1 MFLGCTDALTAQF
14 ISDRTG
20 EASIAVTSK
29 AKQLGTWRISNYTP
43 EYRETSGVGK
53 RKLMTMDE
61 VLRMDIDRALVI
73 LRGKKVLEVDKY
85 DYSKHPES
93 KKLRASKAASHIPAW
108 QSEQQKAAQAAAP
121 APAKPKPPRPKA
133 PAKKAAPAKPPAPP
147 KPEAPPP
154 APAEAPRE
162 PAQEPAPAPPP
173 PRRSAAKPAQKSG
186 PRVVTATKDTIL
198 SKPKKE
204 E

>member
-1 MFLGCTDALTAQF
+1 M
-14 ISDRTG
+14 
-20 EASIAVTSK
+20 
-29 AKQLGTWRISNYTP
+29 
-43 EYRETSGVGK
+43 GK

-61 VLRMDIDRALVI
+61 VLRMDVDRALVI
-73 LRGKKVLEVDKY
+73 LRGRNVLEVDKY

-93 KKLRASKAASHIPAW
+93 KKLRPSKAASHIPAW
-108 QSEQQKAAQAAAP
+108 QSEQQKAEQAASP
-121 APAKPKPPRPKA
+121 APPKPKPPRPKA

-147 KPEAPPP
+147 KPPKPEAPPP

-162 PAQEPAPAPPP
+162 PAQEPAPPPPP
-173 PRRSAAKPAQKSG
+173 PRRSTAKPALKSG
-186 PRVVTATKDTIL
+186 QRVVTATKDTIL